1 MLATLIF
8 TAALASLPARESTST
23 PFSGLP
29 GLTSQL
35 CFERR
40 EDDGSMNGHP
50 STVGVYTKLGGAI
63 PNYSVTLSGGQ
74 AACVFV
80 TPGTYTI
87 LVSSNQFIG
96 PIGDAPSIPNT
107 QKCRSRPFHTNLKAK
122 ERITL
127 SVRPARS
134 AANGG
139 GYSDCGWVIQPRGTS
154 PNKSSKRTRVPRA
167 A

>member
-1 MLATLIF
+1 MLTTLIF

-23 PFSGLP
+23 PFTGLP

-40 EDDGSMNGHP
+40 EDEGSMNGHP
-50 STVGVYTKLGGAI
+50 STVGVYTKLGGSI
-63 PNYSVTLSGGQ
+63 PDYSVTLSGGQ

-80 TPGTYTI
+80 APGTYTI

-96 PIGDAPSIPNT
+96 PIGDAPSTPNA
-107 QKCRSRPFHTNLKAK
+107 QKCRSLPFHTNLKAK

-127 SVRPARS
+127 SVWPARS

-139 GYSDCGWVIQPRGTS
+139 GYSDCGWVVQPRGAS